1 MIAIEEEGLENL
13 LDGKFTQWI
22 GDNNDHNV
30 WTIDGINTF
39 HRMGITAI
47 VRTTQKQE
55 PSESVQILRLTF
67 LLKAKNITELKKFPI
82 KWYEHDEMHSLSKIK
97 PVM

>member
-39 HRMGITAI
+39 HGMGITAAGT
-47 VRTTQKQE
+47 RTRK
-55 PSESVQILRLTF
+55 
-67 LLKAKNITELKKFPI
+67 
-82 KWYEHDEMHSLSKIK
+82 
-97 PVM
+97 